1 MKNNKKMMTLL
12 ATGIILTAG
21 LPLTAHADTEKK
33 EIAVQEV
40 QGEKVVPMKKLLVE
54 MEGQVQEGNDENGDY
69 KVYIVGNKSIKI
81 HEKYSCAFVDGE
93 LQPYK
98 KEKVGKF
105 TVPTYWEP
113 MYTADDVLVPVNFV
127 ADVLP
132 VKLNGDKLEFDVEK
146 KKEEPKEEPKEEI
159 KEQKQSNLPISK
171 DQEESNKQ
179 SVVESKVN
187 STNVQKRE
195 TNQGNQSTKV
205 AENSNGQSS
214 SSQQNE
220 SKQSEITPPK
230 NDASHNKETQT
241 KEDKPVQTSQEKQ
254 DGNRGD
260 GNKHV
265 DDGKQTTVNGKTY
278 TAPEVK
284 KLAYSLGFIDDKV
297 GLKFNPYGKDGDDS
311 YTIAN
316 LYATGNGE
324 WDVKIFIYNGNNAV
338 DEPLKALFNKM
349 LPIKGNELFS
359 IINTPGVKSQELLL
373 EGRKIRI
380 NKTQVLSVLF
390 GPIVNNV
397 E

>member
-1 MKNNKKMMTLL
+1 MKNNKKMMTLF

-33 EIAVQEV
+33 EIAVQDV
-40 QGEKVVPMKKLLVE
+40 QGEKVVPMKKLLDE
-54 MEGQVQEGNDENGDY
+54 MEGQVQEGSDENGDY

-127 ADVLP
+127 ADALP
-132 VKLNGDKLEFDVEK
+132 VKVNGDKIEFDVEK
-146 KKEEPKEEPKEEI
+146 KKEEPKEEPKTEVKEE
-159 KEQKQSNLPISK
+159 KSGTVPISK
-171 DQEESNKQ
+171 GQEQNQKQRVIESKEESKA
-179 SVVESKVN
+179 
-187 STNVQKRE
+187 VQKRE
-195 TNQGNQSTKV
+195 VNQGNQATQG
-205 AENSNGQSS
+205 NGQPNT
-214 SSQQNE
+214 SQQQVVKPKE
-220 SKQSEITPPK
+220 PIHPK
-230 NDASHNKETQT
+230 NNDTDNKEVQV
-241 KEDKPVQTSQEKQ
+241 KEDKPVQQPQ
-254 DGNRGD
+254 NNQNGNKGD
-260 GNKHV
+260 ENKHV
-265 DDGKQTTVNGKTY
+265 DEGKQTTVNGKMY

-284 KLAYSLGFIDDKV
+284 QLAYSLGFIDDEV
-297 GLKFNPYGKDGDDS
+297 GLKFNPYGKDGDNS

-316 LYATGNGE
+316 LFATGNGE

-338 DEPLKALFNKM
+338 DEPLKALFNKL

-359 IINTPGVKSQELLL
+359 IVNTPGVKSQELVL

-390 GPIVNNV
+390 GPI
-397 E
+397 EK